1 MTTSIERPHL
11 LDKKSSI
18 GVFDSGIGGL
28 TVLREITRLLPGENT
43 IYLGDTARVPYGSKS
58 KETIERYSFEIA
70 AFLLKH
76 DIKMLVAACNTAS
89 AYAVP
94 KLAKELDIPVLGVIE
109 PGARAAVAATKANR
123 IGVIGTEGTI
133 KSNSYVNA
141 IKRLCDGGVLDIVE
155 HGKKSFDR
163 YFEVK
168 PGSDVV
174 IFTKAC
180 PLFVPLVEE
189 GWTDDAVTRIV
200 VERYLTGLKD
210 EGIDTLVLGCTHYPL
225 LKETIASLMGEA
237 VTLVD
242 SAAST
247 ALEVQRVLGEK
258 GILNNSGA
266 EALHK
271 FFVTDSPERFMAVG
285 RRFFGERLASAELA
299 ALSDN

>member
-1 MTTSIERPHL
+1 MDR
-11 LDKKSSI
+11 KNAI

-28 TVLREITRLLPGENT
+28 TVLREITRLLPHENT

-70 AFLLKH
+70 SYLMKY

-94 KLAKELDIPVLGVIE
+94 RLAAELKIPIIGVIE
-109 PGARAAVAATKANR
+109 PGARAAVSATKSR
-123 IGVIGTEGTI
+123 RVGVIGTEGTI

-141 IKRLCDGGVLDIVE
+141 IKRLCDGGNFDIVE
-155 HGKKSFDR
+155 HGRKSFDR

-168 PGSDVV
+168 PAPDVV

-180 PLFVPLVEE
+180 PLFVPLAEE
-189 GWTDDAVTRIV
+189 GWTDDAVTRLV
-200 VERYLTGLKD
+200 AERYLTGLKD
-210 EGIDTLVLGCTHYPL
+210 EAVDTLVLGCTHYPL
-225 LKETIASLMGEA
+225 LKETIAAVMGEA
-237 VTLVD
+237 VSLID

-247 ALEVQRVLGEK
+247 AIEVEQVLRGK
-258 GILNNSGA
+258 KLLNDGTA
-266 EALHK
+266 ESVHR

-285 RRFFGERLASAELA
+285 RRFFGEKLVDAELA
-299 ALSDN
+299 VLTEN

>member
-1 MTTSIERPHL
+1 MKHNP
-11 LDKKSSI
+11 I

-28 TVLREITRLLPGENT
+28 TVLREITDLLPSEST

-70 AFLLKH
+70 RFLQKH
-76 DIKMLVAACNTAS
+76 NVKMLVAACNTAS

-94 KLAKELDIPVLGVIE
+94 RLAAELDIPVIGVIE
-109 PGARAAVAATKANR
+109 PGARAAVAATRARR

-141 IKRLCDGGVLDIVE
+141 IKRLCGGGPFDIVE
-155 HGKKSFDR
+155 HGRKSFDR
-163 YFEVK
+163 YFEVN

-200 VERYLTGLKD
+200 AERYLTGLRD

-225 LKETIASLMGEA
+225 LKNTISSVMGDGA
-237 VTLVD
+237 KLID
-242 SAAST
+242 SAEST
-247 ALEVQRVLGEK
+247 AVEVKKTLE
-258 GILNNSGA
+258 GA
-266 EALHK
+266 GLLSDSKDTFHR
-271 FFVTDSPERFMAVG
+271 FFVTDSPERFMTVG
-285 RRFFGERLASAELA
+285 RRFFGDRLGSADLA
-299 ALSDN
+299 VLSE